1 MKFAAISASEKVW
14 EVIFASAC
22 LEGEEREQALR
33 RLQVLPEPSNEK
45 SA

>member
-22 LEGEEREQALR
+22 LEGAEREEALR
-33 RLQVLPEPSNEK
+33 RLQVEAEPLNG
-45 SA
+45 